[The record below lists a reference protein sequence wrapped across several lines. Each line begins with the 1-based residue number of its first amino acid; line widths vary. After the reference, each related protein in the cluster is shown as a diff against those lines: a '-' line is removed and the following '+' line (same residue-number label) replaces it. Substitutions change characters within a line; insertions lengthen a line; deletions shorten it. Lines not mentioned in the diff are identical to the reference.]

1 MNELIKVDFSGERPA
16 VSAREL
22 HEFLGVETRFNDWFS
37 RMCEYGFLEGEDFYS
52 FLSKT
57 PTGGRPAQDAAL
69 SIDMAKEICMLQ
81 RNEKGKLARQ
91 YFLALE
97 RDWNSPERVMAR
109 ALEIAHKKL
118 RCLEEQRELDRPKVL
133 FANAVAA
140 ARTSILVG
148 ELAKV
153 LKQNG
158 VDMGQN
164 RLFTWLREN
173 GYLIRRNGND
183 YNMPTQKAMEMGLF
197 EIKETVVAH
206 ADGHTDTKKTLHI
219 ILTAYNP
226 LHISGVSLN
235 NLVQLV
241 LLIFIISKHT
251 LKKSVRQSSNH
262 IIFIDF
268 PDKHIQFV
276 NSLLISFNAVFYSF
290 RNSNI
295 FHRRFFLQRIDKLLL
310 IQRNIMASLLYGFQ
324 NDAFKCFC

>member
-1 MNELIKVDFSGERPA
+1 MNELIKVDFSGEKPA

-22 HEFLGVETRFNDWFS
+22 HEFLGVETPYHKWFP
-37 RMCEYGFLEGEDFYS
+37 RMCEYGFIESEDYVVTDIFVHN
-52 FLSKT
+52 
-57 PTGGRPAQDAAL
+57 PAGGPQSMKDAAL
-69 SIDMAKEICMLQ
+69 SIDMAKEICMIQ

-173 GYLIRRNGND
+173 GYLIRRNGSD

-206 ADGHTDTKKTLHI
+206 ADGHTDTKKTPKV
-219 ILTAYNP
+219 TGRGQQY
-226 LHISGVSLN
+226 
-235 NLVQLV
+235 
-241 LLIFIISKHT
+241 FINK
-251 LKKSVRQSSNH
+251 
-262 IIFIDF
+262 
-268 PDKHIQFV
+268 
-276 NSLLISFNAVFYSF
+276 
-290 RNSNI
+290 
-295 FHRRFFLQRIDKLLL
+295 FLG
-310 IQRNIMASLLYGFQ
+310 N
-324 NDAFKCFC
+324 

>member
-1 MNELIKVDFSGERPA
+1 MNELIKVDFSGEKPA

-22 HEFLGVETRFNDWFS
+22 HESLGVETPYHKWFP
-37 RMCEYGFLEGEDFYS
+37 RMCEYGFIESEDYLVTDIFVHN
-52 FLSKT
+52 
-57 PTGGRPAQDAAL
+57 PAGGPQSMKDAAL
-69 SIDMAKEICMLQ
+69 SIDMAKEICMIQ

-173 GYLIRRNGND
+173 GYLIRRNGSD

-206 ADGHTDTKKTLHI
+206 ADGHTDTKKTPKV
-219 ILTAYNP
+219 TGRGQQY
-226 LHISGVSLN
+226 
-235 NLVQLV
+235 
-241 LLIFIISKHT
+241 FINK
-251 LKKSVRQSSNH
+251 
-262 IIFIDF
+262 
-268 PDKHIQFV
+268 
-276 NSLLISFNAVFYSF
+276 
-290 RNSNI
+290 
-295 FHRRFFLQRIDKLLL
+295 FLG
-310 IQRNIMASLLYGFQ
+310 N
-324 NDAFKCFC
+324 

>member
-1 MNELIKVDFSGERPA
+1 MSRSVWVLLKILDQSPLDEICQLRVDRTVLGLCDLFDQA
-16 VSAREL
+16 V
-22 HEFLGVETRFNDWFS
+22 HFVIQPK
-37 RMCEYGFLEGEDFYS
+37 LEGEDFYS

-69 SIDMAKEICMLQ
+69 SIDMAKEICMIQ

-173 GYLIRRNGND
+173 GYLIRRNGSD

-206 ADGHTDTKKTLHI
+206 ADGHTDTKKTPKV
-219 ILTAYNP
+219 TGRGQQY
-226 LHISGVSLN
+226 
-235 NLVQLV
+235 
-241 LLIFIISKHT
+241 FINK
-251 LKKSVRQSSNH
+251 
-262 IIFIDF
+262 
-268 PDKHIQFV
+268 
-276 NSLLISFNAVFYSF
+276 
-290 RNSNI
+290 
-295 FHRRFFLQRIDKLLL
+295 FLG
-310 IQRNIMASLLYGFQ
+310 N
-324 NDAFKCFC
+324 